1 MLSLRIIPHI
11 LNSLTRRKFLRNKE
25 FCYLRDKGKIFSQQ
39 TRQFTA
45 IDKTGGHGNTIFLF
59 SCFQPFHLA
68 FTNFKTNHRILYI
81 FPKNGVFFIE
91 FDQLTN
97 KYWA

>member
-68 FTNFKTNHRILYI
+68 FTNFKTNHRIFSL
-81 FPKNGVFFIE
+81 KTGFFS
-91 FDQLTN
+91 
-97 KYWA
+97 